1 MIIFTWITA
10 APHSVVSYV
19 LCFTDGV
26 DAKMDTVL
34 GEMAVELDGRFS
46 MIRNTE
52 TNLGTW
58 CLMDLSMYDIFIDNR
73 CNSN

>member
-1 MIIFTWITA
+1 
-10 APHSVVSYV
+10 
-19 LCFTDGV
+19 
-26 DAKMDTVL
+26 MDTVL

-58 CLMDLSMYDIFIDNR
+58 CLMDLLMYDIFIDNR